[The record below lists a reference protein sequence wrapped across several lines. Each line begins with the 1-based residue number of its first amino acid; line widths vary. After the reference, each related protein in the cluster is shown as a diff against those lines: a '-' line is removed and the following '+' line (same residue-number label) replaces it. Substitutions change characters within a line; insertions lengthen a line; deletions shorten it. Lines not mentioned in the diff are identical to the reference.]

1 MRENFEKALNF
12 VLKWE
17 GGYSNDPKDP
27 GGLTIYG
34 ISMNSHP
41 NEVKKMDELWKQ
53 GQKDKALEI
62 AKDIYKK
69 LYWDRI
75 KGDELKYPFDIIVFD
90 TAVNMGVGTAMQIYS
105 ACQGDW
111 KDYLFLRINRY
122 KEIALANKNAQAFLL
137 GWLNRVMDLYKT
149 ISKGG
154 NK

>member
-17 GGYSNDPKDP
+17 GGYSNDPRDP

-34 ISMNSHP
+34 ISMKSHP
-41 NEVKKMDELWKQ
+41 NAVKKMDELWKQ
-53 GQKDKALEI
+53 GKKQEALNI
-62 AKDIYKK
+62 AKEIYRKN
-69 LYWDRI
+69 YWDKI
-75 KGDELKYPFDIIVFD
+75 KGDDLPFPLDFVAFD
-90 TAVNMGVGTAMQIYS
+90 TAVNMGVG
-105 ACQGDW
+105 ACQQLLSQANGDW

-149 ISKGG
+149 ITKGG
-154 NK
+154 SK

>member
-1 MRENFEKALNF
+1 MKETFEKALQF

-17 GGYSNDPKDP
+17 GGYSNNPNDP
-27 GGLTIYG
+27 GGLTIFG
-34 ISMNSHP
+34 ISQRSYP
-41 NEVKKMDELWKQ
+41 KEVAKMKELWKQ
-53 GQKDKALEI
+53 GKKQEALNI
-62 AKDIYKK
+62 AKEIYRKN
-69 LYWDRI
+69 YWDRV

-90 TAVNMGVGTAMQIYS
+90 TAVNMGVRTAMQIYS

-149 ISKGG
+149 ITKGG
-154 NK
+154 SK